1 MNYTKTYNDIINTAR
16 ASNRSRNQGIY
27 YENHHVIPKCL
38 GGSNDKENLVL
49 LTAREHFICHKLLP
63 YIYPGNSKITY
74 ALHIISYTK
83 TDINRKIS
91 ARDYERI
98 RILISENCKGY
109 VHTEESRKK
118 MSLKLKGLKRTTEQI
133 KRNSESHMGISKGV
147 KQSKE
152 HIEKR
157 VACHIG
163 SKRTP
168 EQRENIRNSLKGKK
182 VPQERIDRT
191 RISMIGKNLGPRPI
205 VKCPHCGKEGGVNN
219 MYRYHFENCK
229 RKPE

>member
-1 MNYTKTYNDIINTAR
+1 
-16 ASNRSRNQGIY
+16 
-27 YENHHVIPKCL
+27 
-38 GGSNDKENLVL
+38 
-49 LTAREHFICHKLLP
+49 
-63 YIYPGNSKITY
+63 
-74 ALHIISYTK
+74 
-83 TDINRKIS
+83 
-91 ARDYERI
+91 
-98 RILISENCKGY
+98 
-109 VHTEESRKK
+109 